1 MSDLLMWVP
10 VSERMPEVDE
20 LVLLCQEYAPNPILH
35 LGSWWGNYWWSENDR
50 SEIEDVTHW
59 LPIPEVPTTKGRRD
73 REEEVN
79 DE

>member
-1 MSDLLMWVP
+1 MEWVP

-20 LVLLCQEYAPNPILH
+20 LVLFRQEYTPNPILH

-50 SEIEDVTHW
+50 EEVENITHW
-59 LPIPEVPTTKGRRD
+59 LPIPMMPTK
-73 REEEVN
+73 EEDN